1 MRVRA
6 LALRL
11 HLLVGVLTGAA
22 LLVLGLSGAVLVLRP
37 DFESSPRA
45 GLPPAPVGAP
55 PPSLDAVLEVAR
67 RRHPGFLVTSLSLPG
82 GGTAAR
88 VGMLDPAGGALDVV
102 IDPRSGTIVS
112 SSWAERSP
120 LHALRLLHTELYL
133 GARGRALVGILGLWL
148 MLQGITGLYLW
159 WPLMRRP
166 RWGFTIRWARPW
178 PVVGRD
184 LHKALGA
191 ASLVF
196 HLPIAATGALLGMV
210 ALPSGALDV
219 GRAPARLAA
228 AASLAP
234 AARSLETLAREAEHA
249 MPRATITAFRFL
261 PDGLVAVTMRVPGEL
276 DPRGASFVLLQAAG
290 GSVVSVSDAR
300 QAPWT
305 ARLWAGARAL
315 HVGAFGGFAAR
326 AFYVLGGIASV
337 ALAVSGYVLAL
348 ARSHALGSP

>member
-22 LLVLGLSGAVLVLRP
+22 LVVLGLSGAVLVLRP
-37 DFESSPRA
+37 DFESSQSA
-45 GLPPAPVGAP
+45 GLPPAPSSGSA
-55 PPSLDAVLEVAR
+55 PSLDALLEAAR

-82 GGTAAR
+82 GSAAAR
-88 VGMLDPAGGALDVV
+88 VGMLDSAGGALEVL
-102 IDPRSGTIVS
+102 IDPRSGRIVS

-196 HLPIAATGALLGMV
+196 HLPIAATGGLLGIM
-210 ALPSGALDV
+210 ALPSGTLEA
-219 GRAPARLAA
+219 GRAPSPAA
-228 AASLAP
+228 AAALRP
-234 AARSLETLAREAEHA
+234 LAARSLETLAREAERA
-249 MPRATITAFRFL
+249 MPGATITSFRFL

-276 DPRGASFVLLQAAG
+276 DPRGASFVFLQAAG
-290 GSVVSVSDAR
+290 ASVVSVSDSR

-315 HVGAFGGFAAR
+315 HVGAVGGIAAR
-326 AFYVLGGIASV
+326 AFYVLGGLASV
-337 ALAVSGYVLAL
+337 ALALSGYALAL
-348 ARSHALGSP
+348 ACPRALGGP

>member
-1 MRVRA
+1 MRARA
-6 LALRL
+6 LALRV

-37 DFESSPRA
+37 DFENAQSA
-45 GLPPAPVGAP
+45 GHTPAPPGGSA
-55 PPSLDAVLEVAR
+55 PSLDALLEAAR
-67 RRHPGFLVTSLSLPG
+67 RRHPGFLVTSLFLPG
-82 GGTAAR
+82 GSAAAR
-88 VGMLDPAGGALDVV
+88 VSMLDTAGGALDVL
-102 IDPRSGTIVS
+102 IDPRSGRIVS
-112 SSWAERSP
+112 SSWVERSP

-133 GARGRALVGILGLWL
+133 GTRGRALVGILGLWL

-196 HLPIAATGALLGMV
+196 HLPIAATGALLGVV
-210 ALPSGALDV
+210 ALPSGPLDV
-219 GRAPARLAA
+219 GRAPSLAAA
-228 AASLAP
+228 AASLSP
-234 AARSLETLAREAEHA
+234 SARSLETLAREAERA
-249 MPRATITAFRFL
+249 MPSATITAFRFL

-276 DPRGASFVLLQAAG
+276 DSRGASFVLLQAAG
-290 GSVVSVSDAR
+290 GSVVSVSDSR

-305 ARLWAGARAL
+305 AQLWAGARAL
-315 HVGAFGGFAAR
+315 HVGAVGGFAAR
-326 AFYVLGGIASV
+326 AFYVLGGLASV
-337 ALAVSGYVLAL
+337 ALALSGYVLAL
-348 ARSHALGSP
+348 ARSRALGGP

>member
-1 MRVRA
+1 MLKGLFRRI
-6 LALRL
+6 
-11 HLLVGVLTGAA
+11 VGVLTGAA

-37 DFESSPRA
+37 DFENSQSA
-45 GLPPAPVGAP
+45 GLTPAPAGGSAP
-55 PPSLDAVLEVAR
+55 ALDALLEAAR

-82 GGTAAR
+82 GSVVAR
-88 VGMLDPAGGALDVV
+88 VGMLDTAGGALDVL
-102 IDPRSGTIVS
+102 IDPRSGRIVS

-133 GARGRALVGILGLWL
+133 GTRGRALGGILGLWL

-166 RWGFTIRWARPW
+166 CWGFTIRWARPW
-178 PVVGRD
+178 PVVCRD

-196 HLPIAATGALLGMV
+196 HLPIAATGALLGIV
-210 ALPSGALDV
+210 ALPSGTLDV
-219 GRAPARLAA
+219 GRAPWRADAA
-228 AASLAP
+228 TSLPP
-234 AARSLETLAREAEHA
+234 AARSLERLAREAERA
-249 MPRATITAFRFL
+249 MPGATITAFRFL

-276 DPRGASFVLLQAAG
+276 DPRGASVVLLEAAG
-290 GSVVSVSDAR
+290 ERIVSVSDSR

-315 HVGAFGGFAAR
+315 HVGAVGGFAAR
-326 AFYVLGGIASV
+326 AVYVLGGLASV
-337 ALAVSGYVLAL
+337 ALALSGYVLAL
-348 ARSHALGSP
+348 ARSRALGGP

>member
-37 DFESSPRA
+37 DFESSQSA
-45 GLPPAPVGAP
+45 GLTPAPSGGSA
-55 PPSLDAVLEVAR
+55 PSLDALLEAAR
-67 RRHPGFLVTSLSLPG
+67 RRHPGFLVTSLSLSG
-82 GGTAAR
+82 GGAAAR
-88 VGMLDPAGGALDVV
+88 VGMLDTAGGALEVL
-102 IDPRSGTIVS
+102 IDPRSGRIVG
-112 SSWAERSP
+112 SSWTERSP

-133 GARGRALVGILGLWL
+133 GTRGRALVGILGLWL

-166 RWGFTIRWARPW
+166 RWGFTVRWTRPW

-196 HLPIAATGALLGMV
+196 HLPIAATGALLGIV
-210 ALPSGALDV
+210 ALPLGTLDV
-219 GRAPARLAA
+219 GRAPSRAAA
-228 AASLAP
+228 AASWPP
-234 AARSLETLAREAEHA
+234 AARSLERLAREAERA
-249 MPRATITAFRFL
+249 MRGATITAFRFL

-276 DPRGASFVLLQAAG
+276 HPRGTSFVLLQAAG
-290 GSVVSVSDAR
+290 GSVVRVSDSR

-305 ARLWAGARAL
+305 AQLWAGARAL
-315 HVGAFGGFAAR
+315 HVGAVGGFAAR
-326 AFYVLGGIASV
+326 AVYVLGGLASV
-337 ALAVSGYVLAL
+337 ALTLSGYALAL
-348 ARSHALGSP
+348 ARSRALRGP

>member
-22 LLVLGLSGAVLVLRP
+22 LFVLGLSGAVLILRP
-37 DFESSPRA
+37 DFVNLQSTR
-45 GLPPAPVGAP
+45 LTPAPSAGTAL
-55 PPSLDAVLEVAR
+55 SLDALLEAAR

-82 GGTAAR
+82 GSAAAR
-88 VGMLDPAGGALDVV
+88 VGMLDSAGGALEVL
-102 IDPRSGTIVS
+102 IDPRSGRIVS

-133 GARGRALVGILGLWL
+133 GTRGRALVGILGFWL

-166 RWGFTIRWARPW
+166 RWGFTVRWARPW

-196 HLPIAATGALLGMV
+196 HLPIAATGALLGIV
-210 ALPSGALDV
+210 ALPSGTLDV
-219 GRAPARLAA
+219 GRAPSPATA
-228 AASLAP
+228 AASRLP
-234 AARSLETLAREAEHA
+234 AARSLETLAREAERA
-249 MPRATITAFRFL
+249 MPGATITAFRFL
-261 PDGLVAVTMRVPGEL
+261 PDDLVAATMRVPGEL
-276 DPRGASFVLLQAAG
+276 DPRGASVVVLEAAG
-290 GSVVSVSDAR
+290 GRIVSVSDSR

-305 ARLWAGARAL
+305 AQLWAGARAL
-315 HVGAFGGFAAR
+315 HVGAVGGFAAR
-326 AFYVLGGIASV
+326 AFYVLGGLASV
-337 ALAVSGYVLAL
+337 ALALSGYVLAL
-348 ARSHALGSP
+348 DRSRALGGP